1 MPLIAFDA
9 TAYRLVL
16 ALGGLAFLLAAW
28 VPAYT
33 TKRPMSVPMVLV
45 VAGAMLFA
53 IPGMPDVDPVEHR
66 LLTEHLTEF
75 GVIIA
80 LLGAG
85 LKLDRPVGL
94 SRWELTWRL
103 LGPGML
109 LTIAST
115 ALFGWAVAGL
125 APAAA
130 LLLGAV
136 LAPTDPVLAA
146 DVQVGEPSVESDGEA
161 KEAEEAGAQS
171 PPDDEDD
178 VRFSLTSEAGLN
190 DGLAFPFVYAA
201 IALAAEGSM
210 GNWFGSWLLT
220 DLLGRVVIGTVVGWL
235 IGKFLGRVSF
245 NPPGRLPALADAQ
258 DGFVALAATF
268 LAYGVT
274 ELAHG
279 YGFLA
284 VFVAAVSL
292 RNSARGHSFHRVLH
306 NFAGQIEQLVVIALL
321 ILLGG
326 AVVTGAL
333 AELTWRGASV
343 GIALILVLRP
353 MSARL
358 ALIGAPGSKREH
370 RAISFFGIRGI
381 GSLYYLAFA
390 VDRAEFEHA
399 DELWAITIF
408 TIVAS
413 VVIHGVTATPV
424 MTHLD
429 RRNERRQAQR
439 ARGGSPLP
447 RAGLSGSRRS

>member
-1 MPLIAFDA
+1 MLTAIGA
-9 TAYRLVL
+9 TEYRLVL
-16 ALGGLAFLLAAW
+16 ACAGLAFLLAAW
-28 VPAYT
+28 IPAYT
-33 TKRPMSVPMVLV
+33 RRRPLSLPMVLV
-45 VAGAMLFA
+45 STGVVLFA
-53 IPGMPDVDPVEHR
+53 IPGMPDIDPVEHR
-66 LLTEHLTEF
+66 ALTEHLTEF

-85 LKLDRPVGL
+85 LKLDRPVGIR
-94 SRWELTWRL
+94 SWQTTWRL
-103 LGPGML
+103 LGPGMV
-109 LTIAST
+109 LTIAGT
-115 ALFGWAVAGL
+115 AVAGWAIAGL

-146 DVQVGEPSVESDGEA
+146 DVQVGEPSVEPEES
-161 KEAEEAGAQS
+161 AESVGDES
-171 PPDDEDD
+171 PDSTGDEDD

-201 IALAAEGSM
+201 IAVAIEGTPD
-210 GNWFGSWLLT
+210 NWIVDWMLL
-220 DLLGRVVIGTVVGWL
+220 DLLGRVAIGVVVGYL
-235 IGKFLGRVSF
+235 LGKILGRVSF

-274 ELAHG
+274 ELLHG

-292 RNSARGHSFHRVLH
+292 RGSARGHSFHRVLH

-326 AVVTGAL
+326 AVATGAL
-333 AELTWRGASV
+333 EHLTWQGASV
-343 GIALILVLRP
+343 GFVLILVVRP
-353 MSARL
+353 LAARF
-358 ALIGAPGSKREH
+358 ALIGVPSSIQER

-390 VDRAEFEHA
+390 VDRATFERA
-399 DELWAITIF
+399 EELWAITLF
-408 TIVAS
+408 TILAS

-424 MTHLD
+424 MQRLD
-429 RRNERRQAQR
+429 ARDARRLQSHSHPN
-439 ARGGSPLP
+439 
-447 RAGLSGSRRS
+447 SG